1 MGIFDNDYD
10 LPGVFT
16 EVEPD
21 YSYGYDTS
29 LFGTTDSVVV
39 IGTAFNGPVGQVTPI
54 YSKDHASY
62 IFGKVYDSTKQQEAS
77 LVAGINDA
85 WDRGCRTIY
94 ACRVGGKDLYKDFNL
109 RVEHGLKLRVSS
121 RFPTNE
127 GKECYLRF
135 DNTSGDETVV
145 LYKPADRATI
155 NEKRAGLSATDESV
169 ISVKLRV
176 NTDYGL
182 TKDSRLSD
190 LIDLVNSNTYNN
202 VLTLGIVNQ
211 DGKDVT
217 TSDEARKLPIGV
229 LYPGVYFVGRD
240 HSACTEETNVQF
252 SLVKETVENGVVTS
266 NKPYTNCKDLYFRT
280 LKLNTDVSQPYPIF
294 GSAKELQKILKTANI
309 TVNASID
316 RDTMQSHM
324 WDWLKSAELSDRAF
338 VPNDEDYEEA
348 NLSGFDLYQRLG
360 CGFATTA
367 MAEKRVKSHEITLS
381 NGEKKTIIDEVLRP
395 RIKETPLDNKHHTIQ
410 IPDGIYAVL
419 QDANVKYR
427 ALVCAPADGET
438 SGKLPRADEFKTTT
452 AQSVDILGDRFV
464 LSSRV
469 EADDRSDAKEY
480 AISFEDVK
488 ETDFATV
495 NDIYQ
500 DTVYDL
506 IAALP
511 TKEADGKTDFD
522 LKNHKVA
529 SGSMFMQFDA
539 NGKGTLF
546 RVTSAV
552 EKLTGLDLE
561 GKRFIVADQKTVKG
575 TPAVKDALGNI
586 TTPATPD
593 KVVNTYRFVQGVV
606 AGANKDYVEFED
618 VALTGGK
625 FNGKTYVL
633 GNSVNNIM
641 VYKVLADGLEPEGDL
656 TGMMTKDQDKPVIYA
671 ESLYFHRN
679 MVVVRSAAFEN
690 TTLEELGDLL
700 NDDDV
705 FGSLFTVTLDEEGS
719 LNKDDF
725 VADVCKNKELDPN
738 TYYEL
743 AVDRVTDYDYGM
755 YIPYKTTDNFVRQLA
770 QHCTYTELKT
780 CPTWGFIGQSR
791 MGATDLTS
799 VSKEVSD
806 LLEVDYDLYAKNA
819 YGRNMLDR
827 SGLPYPIGKNVSVCF
842 MQYSTPIET
851 ESYTFIS
858 NGAAGYAG
866 MVSALP
872 LDQSSTAQPFDIS
885 QIPFS
890 LTQSQLGKL
899 TAKGIVTLRNS
910 FTKGVTV
917 TDGVTMAPVESVF
930 RRLAASRV
938 VGAVE
943 ELIRR
948 AAEPF
953 IGKQNSVANRNALHT
968 AIKSNLDKILGVLI
982 ENYEFKLIADQKVAK
997 FSYIDINYSIVP
1009 VYEIRE
1015 VRNHISVK
1023 DSLAS

>member
-529 SGSMFMQFDA
+529 SGSMFM
-539 NGKGTLF
+539 
-546 RVTSAV
+546 
-552 EKLTGLDLE
+552 
-561 GKRFIVADQKTVKG
+561 
-575 TPAVKDALGNI
+575 
-586 TTPATPD
+586 
-593 KVVNTYRFVQGVV
+593 
-606 AGANKDYVEFED
+606 
-618 VALTGGK
+618 
-625 FNGKTYVL
+625 
-633 GNSVNNIM
+633 
-641 VYKVLADGLEPEGDL
+641 
-656 TGMMTKDQDKPVIYA
+656 
-671 ESLYFHRN
+671 
-679 MVVVRSAAFEN
+679 
-690 TTLEELGDLL
+690 
-700 NDDDV
+700 
-705 FGSLFTVTLDEEGS
+705 
-719 LNKDDF
+719 
-725 VADVCKNKELDPN
+725 
-738 TYYEL
+738 
-743 AVDRVTDYDYGM
+743 
-755 YIPYKTTDNFVRQLA
+755 
-770 QHCTYTELKT
+770 
-780 CPTWGFIGQSR
+780 
-791 MGATDLTS
+791 
-799 VSKEVSD
+799 
-806 LLEVDYDLYAKNA
+806 
-819 YGRNMLDR
+819 
-827 SGLPYPIGKNVSVCF
+827 
-842 MQYSTPIET
+842 
-851 ESYTFIS
+851 
-858 NGAAGYAG
+858 
-866 MVSALP
+866 
-872 LDQSSTAQPFDIS
+872 
-885 QIPFS
+885 
-890 LTQSQLGKL
+890 
-899 TAKGIVTLRNS
+899 
-910 FTKGVTV
+910 
-917 TDGVTMAPVESVF
+917 
-930 RRLAASRV
+930 
-938 VGAVE
+938 
-943 ELIRR
+943 
-948 AAEPF
+948 
-953 IGKQNSVANRNALHT
+953 
-968 AIKSNLDKILGVLI
+968 
-982 ENYEFKLIADQKVAK
+982 
-997 FSYIDINYSIVP
+997 
-1009 VYEIRE
+1009 
-1015 VRNHISVK
+1015 
-1023 DSLAS
+1023 